1 MKRALITGGT
11 GFVGAN
17 LVRRLLAEGCEVH
30 LLVRQGFQAWR
41 IAGVQNLVRLHVVDM
56 NVPSAVLGV
65 LSSLRPAWVFHLAAH
80 GAYSFQT
87 DAQEMARTNLLA
99 TMNLVQAFLQAGGDA
114 LVHAGS
120 SSEYGFKDHPPTE
133 SELLE
138 PNSDYAVTKAAATLY
153 CGCAARKFHARIITL
168 RLYSAFGPFE
178 DPRRLL
184 PALVVKGLAGKL
196 PPLVNP
202 DVCRDFIYAEDV
214 CDAFIRAAS
223 VGNPPLGAVYNLG
236 SGVQTSIGQIVALA
250 RQELNIPDEPR
261 WQSMPDRSWD
271 TSTWVS
277 DSTRIARDL
286 EWRPRFSLTDGFR
299 AMVTWFRDNPA
310 MLEFYRRQQHCGSGA
325 TR

>member
-1 MKRALITGGT
+1 MRSVLITGGT

-17 LVRRLLAEGCEVH
+17 LVRRLLDEGCEVH

-41 IAGVQNLVRLHVVDM
+41 IASVQDRVQLHVVDM
-56 NVPSAVLGV
+56 NVASAVLEL

-87 DAQEMARTNLLA
+87 DAQEMVRTNLIA
-99 TMNLVQAFLQAGGDA
+99 TMNLVQAFLQSGGEA

-120 SSEYGFKDHPPTE
+120 SSEYGVKDHPPTE
-133 SELLE
+133 SEQIE

-153 CGCAARKFHARIITL
+153 CGCAARKSHARIITL

-178 DPRRLL
+178 DPRRFL

-196 PPLVNP
+196 PPLVSP
-202 DVCRDFIYAEDV
+202 DVCRDFVYVEDV

-223 VGNPPLGAVYNLG
+223 VGNPPWGAVYNLG
-236 SGVQTSIGQIVALA
+236 SGVQTSIGQMVALA
-250 RQELNIPDEPR
+250 RQELSIPEEPR

-286 EWRPRFSLTDGFR
+286 EWKPRHALADGFR
-299 AMVTWFRDNPA
+299 AMVSWFRDNPA
-310 MLEFYRRQQHCGSGA
+310 MLEFYRTQQRGG
-325 TR
+325 